1 MPDRLRL
8 ILGVKLRALRQS
20 QGLGLKE
27 VAGRA
32 GLSVSYLSEIEKG
45 KKYPKPDKLVD
56 LAHALGVPYD
66 DLVSLRVDKGLDPV
80 KSAIDSPL
88 VRSFPFGLFGVDPEA
103 LVSILAGADDKADAL
118 VRAVTDLT
126 RAYDAR
132 VEDFL
137 LAALRAYQQIHGN
150 AFPDL
155 EAAADRVRA
164 EIGGADLESLRA
176 ALEARGYRIDT
187 ERLASDPALATFRQS
202 LGAGTGDGPTLYV
215 NGSLQPS
222 QLAFLYAR
230 ELAFLALDAQ
240 HRPQSS
246 PWVRVERFEQVL
258 DNFRGSYVAGAVLL
272 PADEVDAALV
282 ALAETPAWDPGALTA
297 MLDRFGATPEM
308 LFHRLT
314 QRVPAALGLDEV
326 YLLRFHHHTAAGAF
340 VLTKAFNLS
349 AVPVPYGVEADEH
362 DCRRWPSLRALAEL
376 DRRQARAAGRGE
388 TDDGPVVMAQRQRFV
403 GAEGEGGG
411 TEFVVLTIARPLAL
425 RPGVN
430 SAVSLGL
437 RLTGDTQRQVR
448 FWDDPALSR
457 LDVGLTC
464 ERCPIPDCRV
474 RAAPPA
480 VLRARRVRD
489 ERQAAL
495 DAL

>member
-8 ILGVKLRALRQS
+8 ILGIKLRALRQS
-20 QGLGLKE
+20 QSLGLKE
-27 VAGRA
+27 VAARA
-32 GLSVSYLSEIEKG
+32 GMSVSYLSEIEKG
-45 KKYPKPDKLVD
+45 KKYPKPGKLVD

-88 VRSFPFGLFGVDPEA
+88 VRSFPFALFGVDPEA

-150 AFPDL
+150 AFPEL
-155 EAAADRVRA
+155 EATADRLRD
-164 EIGGADLESLRA
+164 EIGGTDLGSLRA
-176 ALEARGYRIDT
+176 ALEARGYRVDT
-187 ERLASDPALATFRQS
+187 ERLASDPDLATFRQS
-202 LGAGTGDGPTLYV
+202 LGADTGDGPTLYV
-215 NGSLQPS
+215 NGALAPEQV
-222 QLAFLYAR
+222 AFLYAR
-230 ELAFLALDAQ
+230 ELAFLALDAR
-240 HRPQSS
+240 HRPTSS
-246 PWVRVERFEQVL
+246 PWVRVERFEEVL

-272 PADEVDAALV
+272 PADEIDAALV
-282 ALAETPAWDPGALTA
+282 ALAESPGWDPGALTR
-297 MLDRFGATPEM
+297 MLDRFEATPET

-326 YLLRFHHHTAAGAF
+326 YLLRFHHRTASDRF

-362 DCRRWPSLRALAEL
+362 DCRRWPALQALAEL

-388 TDDGPVVMAQRQRFV
+388 RDDGPVVRGQRQRFV
-403 GAEGEGGG
+403 GTEAEGGG

-448 FWDDPALSR
+448 FWDDSALPR
-457 LDVGLTC
+457 MDVGLTC

-474 RAAPPA
+474 RAALPTI
-480 VLRARRVRD
+480 VQAR
-489 ERQAAL
+489 EAQEKRQAAL